1 MVKKLAYKSHI
12 REQKAT
18 RAKMRSFA
26 KQEAR
31 EKLSKTIRRQQ
42 DDERL
47 YHNLFESA
55 LQIQKE
61 AIRDERKVIQER
73 NDWLRNQAERKQEE
87 IEK

>member
-1 MVKKLAYKSHI
+1 MKKLALKSHL

-18 RAKMRSFA
+18 RAKMRAFI

-42 DDERL
+42 ADEKL
-47 YHNLFESA
+47 YNNLFESA
-55 LQIQKE
+55 LRIQKE
-61 AIRDERKVIQER
+61 AIRDERRVLQER
-73 NDWLRNQAERKQEE
+73 NEWLRKQAESKQEE